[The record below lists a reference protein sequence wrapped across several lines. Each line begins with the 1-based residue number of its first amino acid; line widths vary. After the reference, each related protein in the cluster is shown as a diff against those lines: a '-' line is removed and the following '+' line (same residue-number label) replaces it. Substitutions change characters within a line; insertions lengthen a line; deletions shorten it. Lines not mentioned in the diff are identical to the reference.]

1 LSDLSRKDLLA
12 VLEVVRLINDDQL
25 EAEVPRQALARLN
38 EVVGCESLCYART
51 DLLAGHLLNAV
62 HEPADTDLVGAPG
75 FHAAFE
81 QHPAFGA
88 YRSGRV
94 VMGTSTALTD
104 LADPLSLR
112 RLAVYVDYQQPHGI
126 NDQLMCIVHQGGRQG
141 TVMSFNRE
149 RRGFSRRERAI
160 VDLITP
166 YLSQAVARQ
175 QRLATLRSAVHGATR
190 HRIRISQA
198 EPQLAL
204 LTVREREIVE
214 HLVSGLTDREISRS
228 MAISPR
234 TVHKHLES
242 IYRKLGIGNRTSL
255 IALVHQTHHN
265 SLQADS
271 DAELGAAVRRVS

>member
-1 LSDLSRKDLLA
+1 LFDLSRKDLLA
-12 VLEVVRLINDDQL
+12 VLEVVHLINDDQY
-25 EAEVPRQALARLN
+25 ETEVPKQALARLN
-38 EVVGCESLCYART
+38 EVVGCESLCYARA
-51 DLLAGHLLNAV
+51 DLSAGRLLNAI

-81 QHPAFGA
+81 QHPAFDA
-88 YRSGRV
+88 YHSGRV

-112 RLAVYVDYQQPHGI
+112 RLAIYVDYQQPHGI

-149 RRGFSRRERAI
+149 RHGFSRRERAI

-175 QRLATLRSAVHGATR
+175 QHMATLRSAVHSANH
-190 HRIRISQA
+190 HRIQISQA

-204 LTVREREIVE
+204 LTAREREIVT
-214 HLVSGLTDREISRS
+214 HVVSGLTDRETSRN

-242 IYRKLGIGNRTSL
+242 IYRKLAIGSRTSL
-255 IALVHQTHHN
+255 IALLHQTHHN
-265 SLQADS
+265 SLQANS
-271 DAELGAAVRRVS
+271 DAAVRRVS